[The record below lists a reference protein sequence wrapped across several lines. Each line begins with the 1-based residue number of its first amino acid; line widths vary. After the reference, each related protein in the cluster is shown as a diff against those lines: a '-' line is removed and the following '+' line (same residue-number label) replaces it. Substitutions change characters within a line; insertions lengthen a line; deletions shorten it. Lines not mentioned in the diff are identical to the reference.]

1 MPQIST
7 YTLSFTGSSQDIKDT
22 KTTIDETLNVQD
34 SYYSYDNIVTVVTTI
49 GIYDSYHS
57 FYTQLL
63 SLLFSCIRGDCEVTC
78 ITTKEKVI
86 INANST

>member
-34 SYYSYDNIVTVVTTI
+34 SYYSYDNIVT
-49 GIYDSYHS
+49 
-57 FYTQLL
+57 
-63 SLLFSCIRGDCEVTC
+63 E
-78 ITTKEKVI
+78 EKVI